1 MGTLFD
7 FKSGHQSGSSGPA
20 QAQLPFLRHMW
31 SSAASMRQMLENRMG
46 ISQPA
51 LGGAPG
57 SIGLEHTGTGI
68 GSGLKNFFMDIATP
82 LVNTDYGGVGGA
94 PATGGAGPHGAPATG
109 GAGPQQMTMPD
120 RYAQGLFGTGMSNLQ
135 GASNAMNPFTQQG
148 YGGLQ
153 MAGLQDQLQQQL
165 GGSFKQIS
173 DAGQAAGGFGG
184 SGMGIQQNQ
193 AIQDAGRTLFQGAGG
208 IMQQDLL
215 RQQAAAQAGAGFKLD
230 AASQMP
236 SMYNLAV
243 NSPMQSLFMPLAM
256 QYGVNTGFN
265 TSQNMSKEGGF
276 GVCHV
281 ARLVYGDDNP
291 QWVQFYRWKEAR
303 PAFKAVYDRYAER
316 VARWLADKPRL
327 QGLVRRWMD
336 RVTGV

>member
-1 MGTLFD
+1 MGSLFD
-7 FKSGHQSGSSGPA
+7 YKSSNESGSSGPA

-46 ISQPA
+46 IGQTTP

-57 SIGLEHTGTGI
+57 SIVPGMGKHGPDP
-68 GSGLKNFFMDIATP
+68 M
-82 LVNTDYGGVGGA
+82 VNTNYGWVGGA
-94 PATGGAGPHGAPATG
+94 PATGGAGGAPATG

-135 GASNAMNPFTQQG
+135 GASNAMNPFAQQG

-153 MAGLQDQLQQQL
+153 MAGLQDLIQQNL

-173 DAGQAAGGFGG
+173 DAGQMAGGFGG

-236 SMYNLAV
+236 GMYNLAV

-265 TSQNMSKEGGF
+265 SSNNTSRDTGF
-276 GVCHV
+276 GFCHV

>member
-1 MGTLFD
+1 MGFLFD
-7 FKSGHQSGSSGPA
+7 VKSGKGSGSSGPA
-20 QAQLPFLRHMW
+20 KAQMPFLRHMW
-31 SSAASMRQMLENRMG
+31 SSAGSMRQLLENRMG
-46 ISQPA
+46 LSQTTQGSI
-51 LGGAPG
+51 LPG
-57 SIGLEHTGTGI
+57 SGKHGPDP
-68 GSGLKNFFMDIATP
+68 M
-82 LVNTDYGGVGGA
+82 VNTNYGGVGGA
-94 PATGGAGPHGAPATG
+94 PATGGAGGAPATG

-135 GASNAMNPFTQQG
+135 GASNAMNPFAQQG

-153 MAGLQDQLQQQL
+153 MAGLQDLIQQNL

-265 TSQNMSKEGGF
+265 SSNNTSRDTGF
-276 GVCHV
+276 GFCHV

>member
-1 MGTLFD
+1 MGFLFD
-7 FKSGHQSGSSGPA
+7 FKTSKGSGSSGPA
-20 QAQLPFLRHMW
+20 RAQMPFLRHMW

-46 ISQPA
+46 IGQTTP

-57 SIGLEHTGTGI
+57 SIVPGMGKHGPDP
-68 GSGLKNFFMDIATP
+68 M
-82 LVNTDYGGVGGA
+82 VNTDYGGVG
-94 PATGGAGPHGAPATG
+94 GAPATG

-135 GASNAMNPFTQQG
+135 GASNAMNPFAQQG

-236 SMYNLAV
+236 GMYDLAV

-265 TSQNMSKEGGF
+265 SSSNSSKETGF
-276 GVCHV
+276 GFCHV

>member
-1 MGTLFD
+1 MGSLFD
-7 FKSGHQSGSSGPA
+7 FKSSNQSGTSGPA

-31 SSAASMRQMLENRMG
+31 SSAASMRQLLENRMG
-46 ISQPA
+46 IGQTA

-57 SIGLEHTGTGI
+57 SIGREQTGTGI
-68 GSGLKNFFMDIATP
+68 GSGLSNGIMDMFATP
-82 LVNTDYGGVGGA
+82 MVNTNYGGVGGT
-94 PATGGAGPHGAPATG
+94 PATGAPATG

-120 RYAQGLFGTGMSNLQ
+120 RYAQGLFGQGMNNLN
-135 GASNAMNPFTQQG
+135 GASSAMNPFAQQG

-153 MAGLQDQLQQQL
+153 MQGLQNQLQQQL
-165 GGSFKQIS
+165 GGAFGQIR
-173 DAGQAAGGFGG
+173 DAAQMAGGFGG

-208 IMQQDLL
+208 IMQQDLM
-215 RQQAAAQAGAGFKLD
+215 RQQQAAQAGAGFKLD

-236 SMYNLAV
+236 GMYNLAV

-265 TSQNMSKEGGF
+265 SSNNTARDTGF
-276 GVCHV
+276 GICHV

-291 QWVQFYRWKEAR
+291 QWIEFYHWKESR

-316 VARWLADKPRL
+316 VAQWLADKPRL
-327 QGLVRRWMD
+327 QTVIRRWMD
-336 RVTGV
+336 WAVR

>member
-1 MGTLFD
+1 MGSLFD
-7 FKSGHQSGSSGPA
+7 FKSGNESGSSGPA

-31 SSAASMRQMLENRMG
+31 SSAASMRQMLERRMG
-46 ISQPA
+46 IGQTA

-68 GSGLKNFFMDIATP
+68 GSGLKNFFMDNFATP
-82 LVNTDYGGVGGA
+82 MVNTNYGGVG
-94 PATGGAGPHGAPATG
+94 GAPATG

-120 RYAQGLFGTGMSNLQ
+120 RYAQGLFGAGMNNLQ
-135 GASNAMNPFTQQG
+135 GASNAMNPFAQQG

-153 MAGLQDQLQQQL
+153 MQGLQNQLQQQL

-173 DAGQAAGGFGG
+173 DAGQMAGGFGG

-236 SMYNLAV
+236 GMYNLAV

-265 TSQNMSKEGGF
+265 SSNNTSRDTGF
-276 GVCHV
+276 GICHV

>member
-1 MGTLFD
+1 MGFLFD
-7 FKSGHQSGSSGPA
+7 VNSGKGSGSSGPA
-20 QAQLPFLRHMW
+20 KAQMPFLRHMW

-46 ISQPA
+46 VGQTTQGSI
-51 LGGAPG
+51 LPG
-57 SIGLEHTGTGI
+57 SGKH
-68 GSGLKNFFMDIATP
+68 ATP
-82 LVNTDYGGVGGA
+82 IVNTDYGWVGGA
-94 PATGGAGPHGAPATG
+94 PATGGAGGAPPTG

-135 GASNAMNPFTQQG
+135 GASNAMNPFVQQG

-173 DAGQAAGGFGG
+173 DAGQMAGGFGG

-193 AIQDAGRTLFQGAGG
+193 AIQDAGRTLFQGAGE

-215 RQQAAAQAGAGFKLD
+215 RRQAAAQAGAGFKLD

-236 SMYNLAV
+236 GMYNLAV

-265 TSQNMSKEGGF
+265 SSQNMSKEGGF